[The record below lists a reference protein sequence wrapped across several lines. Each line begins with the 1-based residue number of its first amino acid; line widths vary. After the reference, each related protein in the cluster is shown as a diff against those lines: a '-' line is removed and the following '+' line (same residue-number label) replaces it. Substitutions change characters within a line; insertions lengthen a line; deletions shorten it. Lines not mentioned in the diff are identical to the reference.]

1 MPRTEIQANRLLLG
15 TKISLITNAQYR
27 YEGEVA
33 AIDAIEGTLTLQNVR
48 FCGNENR
55 ILPSGTNQNGE
66 NKPPAIGNFFD
77 SITFW
82 ISSISRIL
90 SLDDMKTG
98 QNELGDKTVLRATV
112 SVDNRRDRG
121 RSQRKWWYAF
131 GDQQHFMKVNALG
144 NGRAIGNASATI
156 NRFNSSSTQ
165 YIASQ
170 PRMLVSYPRR
180 GRGVGLLLRQT
191 NYVPVVPIA
200 ATPGNLHKP
209 GLSATIRNA
218 PFKLL
223 TTPIRS
229 RVGPFAPRGGGRK
242 RGQSIGRN
250 TNKNVRRFVPTAMNP
265 RGGVYAHFPSE
276 VATTYQPRSTN
287 LVPSCMGI
295 NRRRIPERRGITRDN
310 VSVQPEID
318 CTKPYDFETAN
329 AELEAELAKIN
340 LNVDAVSVATTRHD
354 SVKEE
359 SFGVDQAASTGDEI
373 GSKRSVSSATSRTI
387 LTAATNEN
395 GASGDSSSAVV
406 ISTVRNNV
414 DAHTTESQNPLE
426 STGTLAK

>member
-1 MPRTEIQANRLLLG
+1 M
-15 TKISLITNAQYR
+15 
-27 YEGEVA
+27 V
-33 AIDAIEGTLTLQNVR
+33 VR
-48 FCGNENR
+48 FWR
-55 ILPSGTNQNGE
+55 S
-66 NKPPAIGNFFD
+66 A
-77 SITFW
+77 TFHE
-82 ISSISRIL
+82 S
-90 SLDDMKTG
+90 
-98 QNELGDKTVLRATV
+98 
-112 SVDNRRDRG
+112 
-121 RSQRKWWYAF
+121 
-131 GDQQHFMKVNALG
+131 NALG

-250 TNKNVRRFVPTAMNP
+250 TNKNVR
-265 RGGVYAHFPSE
+265 

-359 SFGVDQAASTGDEI
+359 SLD
-373 GSKRSVSSATSRTI
+373 KRSVSSATSRTI

-426 STGTLAK
+426 STGTLAKGEYYVREKCFFDQISRSGGGAKGPTGFQGGRGKCGYSGNTKYPPGSFTQGLLPNASSNAVGVNSPSAARRERKLNLETFGPMAARTLVSRRRPTGSVPRDFLVSASA